1 MATDSTG
8 DVSLPPDLAAW
19 LDEHAAALEVER
31 DELVAQLVGAYRVT
45 AGADGADPVAE
56 LVDEHPG
63 GGGLEAAVEDALS
76 ERHEDIS
83 ASITERVEERLDAF
97 EADLEGDLDE
107 MRRRIVQVRDATKQR
122 ATADHDH
129 EEFERLEAVERLS
142 PADDGGD
149 VAARLDDVETNLDRV
164 ARAVVAL
171 QREGQTGNGTAA
183 RLAEIKRAAAR
194 EGVTEAVCTACGES
208 VALAVLPAPTCPH
221 CEVDFDGLAYEG
233 GVFGSS
239 SLTTDGGRTDE

>member
-19 LDEHAAALEVER
+19 LDEHTAALEVER

-56 LVDEHPG
+56 LVDEHHG

-129 EEFERLEAVERLS
+129 EEFERLS